1 VRLLPHLHS
10 MAQARPSRAS
20 PWRHLRHEHGTLATV
35 QEGQGPRPFDVTTRL
50 LLDVDPASWLAWAGL
65 PVDGPVHSIDS
76 ELSTVLAEVD
86 KVLQVDAPSPWLA
99 HLELQSSRDR
109 ELPRRLLQYHA
120 LLLRRHRKPVASTV
134 ILLRPEADG
143 RELSGFLEQHGPT
156 GERTIAFNFGVV
168 RVWER
173 SADELLQGGIGT
185 LPLAPLAAVQPT
197 QLPTLI
203 ARIDERLSHETE
215 PHVARELWTALNILM
230 GLRYDREQIRE
241 LMRGVRQMRESVT
254 YQAIVNEGRTTGR
267 VEGRAEEARRLALR
281 LGTRRFGAPGPN
293 VAATLDAM
301 TDIEALEA
309 LADRLLTAHGW
320 DDLLRPSTPA

>member
-1 VRLLPHLHS
+1 
-10 MAQARPSRAS
+10 M
-20 PWRHLRHEHGTLATV
+20 
-35 QEGQGPRPFDVTTRL
+35 
-50 LLDVDPASWLAWAGL
+50 
-65 PVDGPVHSIDS
+65 
-76 ELSTVLAEVD
+76 
-86 KVLQVDAPSPWLA
+86 
-99 HLELQSSRDR
+99 
-109 ELPRRLLQYHA
+109 
-120 LLLRRHRKPVASTV
+120 

-143 RELSGFLEQHGPT
+143 RELSGLLEQHGPT
-156 GERTIAFNFGVV
+156 VERTIAFNFGVV

-203 ARIDERLSHETE
+203 ARIDERLSHETD
-215 PHVARELWTALNILM
+215 PHVARELWMALNILM
-230 GLRYDREQIRE
+230 DPQYREQIRE

-267 VEGRAEEARRLALR
+267 VEGGSKGVLKAASKRRAEEARRLALR

-293 VAATLDAM
+293 VAAALDAM
-301 TDIEALEA
+301 TDIEALEG

-320 DDLLRPSTPA
+320 DDPPRPSTPA